1 MHREGYEME
10 MARKAGKKKANA
22 NDPANPDSPASA
34 HYRHRQAIL
43 QERLRRREERA
54 RSHGND

>member
-10 MARKAGKKKANA
+10 KSEKAGKNNAAKK
-22 NDPANPDSPASA
+22 DPANPDSPASE
-34 HYRHRQAIL
+34 HFRHRQACL

-54 RSHGND
+54 RR

>member
-1 MHREGYEME
+1 ME

>member
-1 MHREGYEME
+1 ME

-43 QERLRRREERA
+43 QERLRRREERRD
-54 RSHGND
+54 RSNDRR

>member
-1 MHREGYEME
+1 MHREGYEVE

-54 RSHGND
+54 RSQRQ

>member
-10 MARKAGKKKANA
+10 TARKAGKKKANA

-43 QERLRRREERA
+43 QERLRRRDERA
-54 RSHGND
+54 RSQRQ

>member
-1 MHREGYEME
+1 MHREGYEIE

-54 RSHGND
+54 RSLRQ